1 MTLHDLVTRA
11 RRARRRDQ
19 LHVVVRNVLR
29 ADLFVLDEFLP
40 LEAADA
46 TFLFEV
52 VNKRSKPPIRLSSPA
67 TRASGS
73 GGRSSRTQHPWRVLS
88 ATAPSTRPDWSIRRD
103 RSPASVRSV
112 NFSPAF
118 LSILPL

>member
-40 LEAADA
+40 LEP
-46 TFLFEV
+46 
-52 VNKRSKPPIRLSSPA
+52 RSCSKWSTS
-67 TRASGS
+67 
-73 GGRSSRTQHPWRVLS
+73 
-88 ATAPSTRPDWSIRRD
+88 APSLQSDYRHQQQE
-103 RSPASVRSV
+103 
-112 NFSPAF
+112 
-118 LSILPL
+118 LPIGYGTVDEAGLVDPS

>member
-29 ADLFVLDEFLP
+29 ADQFVLDEFLP

-67 TRASGS
+67 TRASYRLRHRRRGRT
-73 GGRSSRTQHPWRVLS
+73 GRSVVTDHPQASEVSTFRRRFCPFSRFEPARL
-88 ATAPSTRPDWSIRRD
+88 APPPRHS
-103 RSPASVRSV
+103 
-112 NFSPAF
+112 
-118 LSILPL
+118 